1 MSINPIT
8 SIFKEKNIITL
19 KNSEPNE
26 AIDGIISKIEYK
38 PDETLD
44 EDGSLIDDYFERS
57 LFLGNGGNG
66 VTYDDITSNRI
77 ENLSEGDRVL
87 VYKETLD
94 IPDDKYKATNTK
106 FAIGNS
112 NNSSN
117 IVTYDTYKRE
127 TYTDNEN
134 ADWHKATFVQP
145 TDENNNILVRFDD
158 ENDEIEV
165 SHENIRKLNP
175 ITDINIMIVY
185 TINDAQLTI
194 KQIEIKNGKII
205 VKDTDDNTYS
215 IETQANPASIET
227 IQKLEQNMM
236 KQKSKV
242 KTKTKYTFKWFY
254 KTNYSGSKYFPLKIL
269 NVETLSE
276 ANKYAEVDK
285 YTELKQGD
293 IVKYNDPNHSNHNL
307 LAKITG
313 VKEDPLNKRNYY
325 DRKKYLYTIRFEPL
339 ETYIEPSELNEYKQ
353 KYGDMI
359 DALDNVNTKK
369 LLKFRFVEKE
379 HYDESIET
387 ILNTKDKLKEFN
399 NIISQNTL
407 AKLKKNDK
415 FILDYIL
422 SKHQPESGVK
432 DMNQLI
438 KQNNKNVYIISHS
451 PTIKKRKSGQ
461 FFDIKI
467 KDINKKTKR
476 KNVEIDIY
484 VDLILFQSKTITE
497 EEWNDTSLAKKLGTI
512 LTEQVKN
519 SYAGVLNC
527 PSRFDKLKTIM
538 NHLKKKR
545 FFVDPDESETN
556 LIKQTFN
563 QTSKKIKVKKEEIE
577 KIEEEMKELEKKI
590 TGAGAEK
597 SVDEQIE
604 LGKKQN
610 SIAKLKRELVELESV
625 LKQKGGRK
633 TRRKRQSIKTY
644 KNKKM
649 TRKKSNYLSKKRK
662 TKKHKSY

>member
-1 MSINPIT
+1 M
-8 SIFKEKNIITL
+8 
-19 KNSEPNE
+19 
-26 AIDGIISKIEYK
+26 
-38 PDETLD
+38 
-44 EDGSLIDDYFERS
+44 
-57 LFLGNGGNG
+57 
-66 VTYDDITSNRI
+66 
-77 ENLSEGDRVL
+77 
-87 VYKETLD
+87 
-94 IPDDKYKATNTK
+94 
-106 FAIGNS
+106 
-112 NNSSN
+112 
-117 IVTYDTYKRE
+117 
-127 TYTDNEN
+127 
-134 ADWHKATFVQP
+134 
-145 TDENNNILVRFDD
+145 
-158 ENDEIEV
+158 
-165 SHENIRKLNP
+165 
-175 ITDINIMIVY
+175 
-185 TINDAQLTI
+185 
-194 KQIEIKNGKII
+194 
-205 VKDTDDNTYS
+205 
-215 IETQANPASIET
+215 
-227 IQKLEQNMM
+227 
-236 KQKSKV
+236 
-242 KTKTKYTFKWFY
+242 
-254 KTNYSGSKYFPLKIL
+254 
-269 NVETLSE
+269 
-276 ANKYAEVDK
+276 
-285 YTELKQGD
+285 
-293 IVKYNDPNHSNHNL
+293 
-307 LAKITG
+307 
-313 VKEDPLNKRNYY
+313 
-325 DRKKYLYTIRFEPL
+325 
-339 ETYIEPSELNEYKQ
+339 
-353 KYGDMI
+353 
-359 DALDNVNTKK
+359 
-369 LLKFRFVEKE
+369 
-379 HYDESIET
+379 
-387 ILNTKDKLKEFN
+387 N

-438 KQNNKNVYIISHS
+438 KQNNKSVYIISHS

-527 PSRFDKLKTIM
+527 PSRFDKLKTIV

-610 SIAKLKRELVELESV
+610 SIAKLKRELVELESI